1 METMKLKFAGI
12 RRKEIYSPNHIT
24 NDSIILQLTGEV
36 LMDYGHDVE
45 LYDEDFIESNDIDE
59 TYIFTMAQGLQGLL
73 RLKTLEEQGRFLIN
87 KPSGALNTYRID
99 MIRILTNAGI
109 PFPKS
114 IVVENVKAAVKSF
127 DEFNTNQLWIKR
139 GDVHAEHREDV
150 TLISSKGELC
160 VMLEE
165 FAKRNIKQIVLQE
178 HLPGNTIKFYGV
190 LGTDFFRWNQ
200 TDGDH
205 VIQYDINEICR
216 LAFLAAK
223 ALGVDVFGGD
233 VIVSPDGTIT
243 VIDINDWPSFAPVRE
258 EAAKNIGL
266 IINKKA
272 LEYEKQH
279 IKENQVRI
287 YSN

>member
-1 METMKLKFAGI
+1 MKLQFAGI
-12 RRKEIYSPNHIT
+12 KRKEIYSPNHIT
-24 NDSIILQLTGEV
+24 NDSIILQLTSEV
-36 LMDYGHDVE
+36 LLDYGHEVE
-45 LYDEDFIESNDIDE
+45 LYDEEFIETNDIDE
-59 TYIFTMAQGLQGLL
+59 KYIFTMAQGEPGLL
-73 RLKTLEEQGRFLIN
+73 RLRELENQGKFIIN

-114 IVVENVKAAVKSF
+114 IMVENVKQAVQSF
-127 DEFNTNQLWIKR
+127 KEFDTNQIWVKR

-150 TLISSKGELC
+150 TLISSTGELC

-165 FAKRNIKQIVLQE
+165 FAKRNIEQTVLQE

-190 LGTDFFRWNQ
+190 LGTEFFRWNQ
-200 TDGDH
+200 IEGDH
-205 VIQYDINEICR
+205 DILHYDVNEIRR
-216 LAFLAAK
+216 LAFLSARV
-223 ALGVDVFGGD
+223 LGVDVFGGD
-233 VIVSPDGTIT
+233 VIVSPEGKIT

-272 LEYEKQH
+272 LEYAKQH
-279 IKENQVRI
+279 TNENQVRI